1 MRKSLPYCL
10 IDGFLQGCIFTLLT
24 EYLTSL
30 FFNKT
35 FYTDILVIA
44 VLLFSSLLSTVI
56 LINKHCAAFWKGCL
70 ISGIAFVFT
79 ILIYFVNLF
88 TLKIRLFPI
97 RELSNADGIL
107 IFYGIIGFILF
118 LSASRLIIMLIH
130 TVKKHRSKL
139 NINKT
144 VL

>member
-1 MRKSLPYCL
+1 MKKSLPYCL
-10 IDGFLQGCIFTLLT
+10 IDGVLQGCIFTLLT

-35 FYTDILVIA
+35 LFTDILVIA

-70 ISGIAFVFT
+70 ISGIAFV
-79 ILIYFVNLF
+79 
-88 TLKIRLFPI
+88 LKIRILPI

-130 TVKKHRSKL
+130 TVKKRRSKL

>member
-56 LINKHCAAFWKGCL
+56 LINKHCAAFWIGCL

-79 ILIYFVNLF
+79 VLICFVNLF

-139 NINKT
+139 NINKI